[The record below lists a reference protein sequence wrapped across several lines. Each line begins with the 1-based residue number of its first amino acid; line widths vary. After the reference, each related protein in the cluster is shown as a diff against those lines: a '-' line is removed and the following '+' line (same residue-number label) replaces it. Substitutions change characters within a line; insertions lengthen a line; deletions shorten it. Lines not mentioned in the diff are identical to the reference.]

1 MTVLRSLL
9 CSSAPLLG
17 VSRVRFWDPRVSK
30 RKAWWSLSV
39 QRWCTSEA
47 SGLSSDHLSSGSDK
61 YQQLKKYFVRRLKA
75 TYHRFNSIP
84 DYSVVCGCHHVYFIK
99 ADGIYRI
106 DKRDRTPEPDQ
117 VLNLEH
123 VSRAERRTRAESDE
137 GFQWT
142 IQRIRLSPHE
152 KHLAATLKCCHTEEL
167 KCVVV
172 RLGER
177 IISILSP
184 HHILLE
190 LQSVFSFE
198 WATDDV
204 LFFTTLEGLSS
215 SCVFRL
221 DLASEGSGKVT
232 SVYEETQPDVF
243 VEVALSR
250 DRQIL
255 AINCNSRT
263 RSEVM
268 LIDVTK
274 SHLEPFV
281 IQPRQLDLLY
291 HVEHWKGSLIILANT
306 GPGQEYQV
314 MQSPTSEPSMASWAP
329 LFVPKPDTTIKDMDV
344 VGDYC
349 LLVLKTPAN
358 ELALSVMSLRNPEE
372 TYIIELPS
380 WACAIETKKPGL
392 ADRQNVLEF
401 LLSSPVHP
409 PVPFSLDPEK
419 GLLLSDPG
427 TQTNSES
434 HHKSV
439 TTRLKACSQDGTLVP
454 VTLFHAVPV
463 EDLSQAPL
471 LVHVYG
477 AYGRDLSME
486 FCPVRRFLLE
496 QGWALAY
503 CHIRGGGER
512 GLSWH
517 RQARVEGKRRGA
529 EDLQACLQKLFS
541 SGVSSASLTALT
553 ACSAGAVPVAAL
565 CNWKPNMMRAATLQA
580 PFLDVLG
587 TMEKADLPL
596 TVEDRDEWG
605 DAVGNLHH
613 RHIIASYCP
622 LHNITPQCYP
632 SMLLTAYSGDPRI
645 PLEGVLK
652 YTKYIKEAI
661 HTHLNR
667 KQNADCESAPSIV
680 LNVQPGANH
689 LGPEDFVQMLEE
701 EAFKLAFLYTELN
714 LDTPQPRRKR
724 KR

>member
-1 MTVLRSLL
+1 MNIYFHGHRNYIYTDIY
-9 CSSAPLLG
+9 SSSSSIFLG
-17 VSRVRFWDPRVSK
+17 
-30 RKAWWSLSV
+30 
-39 QRWCTSEA
+39 
-47 SGLSSDHLSSGSDK
+47 
-61 YQQLKKYFVRRLKA
+61 
-75 TYHRFNSIP
+75 
-84 DYSVVCGCHHVYFIK
+84 
-99 ADGIYRI
+99 
-106 DKRDRTPEPDQ
+106 TPEPEQ

-123 VSRAERRTRAESDE
+123 VSRAKRRTRAESDE

-152 KHLAATLKCCHTEEL
+152 KHLAATLKCVTYSKML
-167 KCVVV
+167 TFV
-172 RLGER
+172 
-177 IISILSP
+177 SILTFMFMY
-184 HHILLE
+184 IYE
-190 LQSVFSFE
+190 E

-204 LFFTTLEGLSS
+204 LFYTTLEGLSS

-329 LFVPKPDTTIKDMDV
+329 LFVPNPDTTIKDMDV

-358 ELALSVMSLRNPEE
+358 ELALSVMSLRNPKE

-419 GLLLSDPG
+419 RLLLSDPG

-434 HHKSV
+434 HHKYV
-439 TTRLKACSQDGTLVP
+439 TTRSKACSQDGTLVP

-553 ACSAGAVPVAAL
+553 ACSAGAVPVAVL
-565 CNWKPNMMRAATLQA
+565 CNWKPNMMRAVTLQA

-622 LHNITPQCYP
+622 LHNITPQCYS
-632 SMLLTAYSGDPRI
+632 SMLLTVYSGDPRI

-652 YTKYIKEAI
+652 YTKYIKKAI

-667 KQNADCESAPSIV
+667 KQNAV

-701 EAFKLAFLYTELN
+701 VSQKARGTGRLSTETVLP
-714 LDTPQPRRKR
+714 DI
-724 KR
+724 

>member
-1 MTVLRSLL
+1 MRVLRSLL

-17 VSRVRFWDPRVSK
+17 VFRVRFWDPRVSK
-30 RKAWWSLSV
+30 RKAWLSLSV

-61 YQQLKKYFVRRLKA
+61 YQQLKKHFVRRLKA
-75 TYHRFNSIP
+75 TYHRFHSIP

-106 DKRDRTPEPDQ
+106 DKRDRTPEPEQ

-123 VSRAERRTRAESDE
+123 ASRAERRTRAERE
-137 GFQWT
+137 GRVQWT

-177 IISILSP
+177 NTSILPP
-184 HHILLE
+184 HYILLE

-204 LFFTTLEGLSS
+204 LFYTTLEGLSS
-215 SCVFRL
+215 SSVFRL

-232 SVYEETQPDVF
+232 SVHEETQPDVF

-255 AINCNSRT
+255 TINCNSRT
-263 RSEVM
+263 SSEVM

-274 SHLEPFV
+274 SRLEPFV
-281 IQPRQLDLLY
+281 IRPRQLDLLY
-291 HVEHWKGSLIILANT
+291 HVEHWKGSLLILANT

-314 MQSPTSEPSMASWAP
+314 MQSPTSEPSTASWAS
-329 LFVPKPDTTIKDMDV
+329 LFVPKPDSAIKDMDV

-358 ELALSVMSLRNPEE
+358 ELALSVMSLRNPKE
-372 TYIIELPS
+372 TCIIELPS
-380 WACAIETKKPGL
+380 WACSIETKKPGL
-392 ADRQNVLEF
+392 ADRQDVLEF

-427 TQTNSES
+427 TQTHSES
-434 HHKSV
+434 HDKYV

-454 VTLFHAVPV
+454 VTLLHAVPV

-496 QGWALAY
+496 EGWALAY
-503 CHIRGGGER
+503 CHIRRGG
-512 GLSWH
+512 
-517 RQARVEGKRRGA
+517 ARPLLAQTNPGGREAEGSGGPP
-529 EDLQACLQKLFS
+529 
-541 SGVSSASLTALT
+541 GVSPEAFLFGSLLCFTHGPHSLQCWSRASG
-553 ACSAGAVPVAAL
+553 GAVQLEAKHDACCDAAGSFPR
-565 CNWKPNMMRAATLQA
+565 C
-580 PFLDVLG
+580 
-587 TMEKADLPL
+587 
-596 TVEDRDEWG
+596 
-605 DAVGNLHH
+605 VGNH
-613 RHIIASYCP
+613 
-622 LHNITPQCYP
+622 
-632 SMLLTAYSGDPRI
+632 G
-645 PLEGVLK
+645 
-652 YTKYIKEAI
+652 
-661 HTHLNR
+661 
-667 KQNADCESAPSIV
+667 ES
-680 LNVQPGANH
+680 
-689 LGPEDFVQMLEE
+689 
-701 EAFKLAFLYTELN
+701 
-714 LDTPQPRRKR
+714 
-724 KR
+724 

>member
-1 MTVLRSLL
+1 IITFTLFVE
-9 CSSAPLLG
+9 CNVAP
-17 VSRVRFWDPRVSK
+17 
-30 RKAWWSLSV
+30 SLSV
-39 QRWCTSEA
+39 FVWFEFLLQEA

-61 YQQLKKYFVRRLKA
+61 YQQLKKHFVRRLKA
-75 TYHRFNSIP
+75 TYHRFHSIP

-106 DKRDRTPEPDQ
+106 DKRDRKQ
-117 VLNLEH
+117 
-123 VSRAERRTRAESDE
+123 AERRTRAERE
-137 GFQWT
+137 GRVQWT

-177 IISILSP
+177 NTSILPP
-184 HHILLE
+184 HYILLE

-204 LFFTTLEGLSS
+204 LFYTTLEGLSS
-215 SCVFRL
+215 SSVFRL

-232 SVYEETQPDVF
+232 SVHEETQPDVF

-255 AINCNSRT
+255 TINCNSRT
-263 RSEVM
+263 SSEVM

-274 SHLEPFV
+274 SRLEPFV
-281 IQPRQLDLLY
+281 IRPRQLDLLY
-291 HVEHWKGSLIILANT
+291 HVEHWKGSLLILANT

-314 MQSPTSEPSMASWAP
+314 MQSPTSEPSTASWAS
-329 LFVPKPDTTIKDMDV
+329 LFVPKPDSAIKDMDV

-358 ELALSVMSLRNPEE
+358 ELALSVMSLRNPKE
-372 TYIIELPS
+372 TCIIELPS
-380 WACAIETKKPGL
+380 WACSIETKKPGL
-392 ADRQNVLEF
+392 ADRQDVLEF

-427 TQTNSES
+427 TQTHSES
-434 HHKSV
+434 HDKYV

-454 VTLFHAVPV
+454 VTLLHAVPV

-496 QGWALAY
+496 EGWALAY

-517 RQARVEGKRRGA
+517 RQTRVEGKRRGV

-565 CNWKPNMMRAATLQA
+565 CNWKPNMMRAVTLQA

-605 DAVGNLHH
+605 DAVGNPNH
-613 RHIIASYCP
+613 RDIIASYCP
-622 LHNITPQCYP
+622 LHNITPQRYP

-652 YTKYIKEAI
+652 YAKYIKKAI

-701 EAFKLAFLYTELN
+701 VSHKELAFLYTELN
-714 LDTPQPRRKR
+714 L
-724 KR
+724 